1 MKGLDKHLVIRSQE
15 RRDGSFLIVLK
26 GAPSV
31 THTSAIPE
39 GKRVIVRDGKVAEV
53 CS

>member
-1 MKGLDKHLVIRSQE
+1 MTKPTKHLVIRSQA

-26 GAPSV
+26 DAPAV
-31 THTSAIPE
+31 THDVKITE

-53 CS
+53 VS